1 MNDTWIVPKRVLMR
15 RRRFQRGS
23 LQKRKSGGSWNWIAF
38 WWQDHRRHGQ
48 ILGSCAT
55 MSHAEAL
62 AAMTKLLQPVNA
74 HAGEPI
80 APVLTVGDWI
90 CDGFLPFIRRKWKL
104 STACTSGDRIRTHLI
119 ADLGSVEL
127 QSVSRDLLQAYLEQ
141 KAAKGLSFSVVD
153 HLRWDLRAIFRLAV
167 QDGYI
172 PSNPAELLFAPRAG
186 NRPSRRVLSGEQV
199 QAMLNVL
206 ALREQLIVQLAL
218 FSGMRPGEIFAL
230 QWQHVA
236 GDHVQVVHRV
246 YRGQLD
252 QPKNER
258 SKPTVAL
265 SSSTRR
271 LIDQW
276 HRQQDGADPETWVFP
291 SEKITTPL
299 GRDSAWRWQ
308 IRPRLKTIG
317 LEWITFQIL
326 RRTHASLSRQVGID
340 PKLVADQL
348 GHGLSVNL
356 DVYTVAALEPRQHAV
371 EALEASLVHRSSS

>member
-1 MNDTWIVPKRVLMR
+1 
-15 RRRFQRGS
+15 
-23 LQKRKSGGSWNWIAF
+23 
-38 WWQDHRRHGQ
+38 
-48 ILGSCAT
+48 
-55 MSHAEAL
+55 
-62 AAMTKLLQPVNA
+62 
-74 HAGEPI
+74 
-80 APVLTVGDWI
+80 WI

-127 QSVSRDLLQAYLEQ
+127 QSVTRDLLQAYLEQ

-167 QDGYI
+167 QDGHI
-172 PSNPAELLFAPRAG
+172 RSTPAELLFAPRAG
-186 NRPSRRVLSGEQV
+186 PRPSRRVLSGDKV
-199 QAMLNVL
+199 QAMLNGL
-206 ALREQLIVQLAL
+206 ALREQLMVQLAL

-258 SKPTVAL
+258 SKRTVAL

-276 HRQQDGADPETWVFP
+276 RRQQDKADPENLGVSFGKDHDALRARQRMAMADP
-291 SEKITTPL
+291 SATENHWTGMDHVSDPAPHACESL
-299 GRDSAWRWQ
+299 PAGR
-308 IRPRLKTIG
+308 
-317 LEWITFQIL
+317 
-326 RRTHASLSRQVGID
+326 
-340 PKLVADQL
+340 
-348 GHGLSVNL
+348 
-356 DVYTVAALEPRQHAV
+356 
-371 EALEASLVHRSSS
+371 HRSQARGRSTGAWAQRESRRLYGGGTGAPTTCRGGIGSLASPPFVFIGT